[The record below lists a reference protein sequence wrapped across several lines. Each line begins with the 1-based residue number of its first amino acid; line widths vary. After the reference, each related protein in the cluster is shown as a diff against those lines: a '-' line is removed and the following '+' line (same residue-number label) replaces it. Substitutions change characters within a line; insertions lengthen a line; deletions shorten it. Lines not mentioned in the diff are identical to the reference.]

1 MGIPD
6 FWIKIIKEK
15 TDEEWNLEEIWNEL
29 NNRRWSEKNIAYC
42 ESHDQALVGDK
53 TIAFR
58 LMDADMYEHM
68 SVSDNNSSVARGIAL
83 HKIIK
88 LLTFS
93 CAGNSYMNFM
103 GNEFGHPEWI
113 DFPREG
119 NDWSYHYA
127 RRQWSLSENSD
138 LKYKNLLNFDTAM
151 LKQCSRSLDSGFAD
165 LVHIHNSDHVLA
177 YCRSGLYYFS
187 TRILKSHTLIINLR
201 LKKGGISLFLILILQ
216 ISADTAGFL
225 KHLKLIQSSTGM
237 NHFFPFTCLQGLHL
251 FSV

>member
-1 MGIPD
+1 
-6 FWIKIIKEK
+6 
-15 TDEEWNLEEIWNEL
+15 
-29 NNRRWSEKNIAYC
+29 
-42 ESHDQALVGDK
+42 
-53 TIAFR
+53 
-58 LMDADMYEHM
+58 MYEHM

-177 YCRSGLYYFS
+177 YCRSGLYYFFNTDPQKS
-187 TRILKSHTLIINLR
+187 YTDYKFKVEKGRYKLILDSDSADFGGYGRIPQALEIDTEQHRDESFLSLYLPSRTALVFS
-201 LKKGGISLFLILILQ
+201 LKKIL
-216 ISADTAGFL
+216 
-225 KHLKLIQSSTGM
+225 
-237 NHFFPFTCLQGLHL
+237 
-251 FSV
+251 